1 MSGAHEANECAVK
14 EEKISMTS
22 NWTQVNS
29 IAARGRKG
37 SGRTCAGLFSVV
49 SGGGAA
55 TLAALCPSSL
65 LTYQPGGERMQENAK
80 STRNL
85 GISDR
90 QGNLS

>member
-1 MSGAHEANECAVK
+1 MSGAHTNECAVK

-29 IAARGRKG
+29 IAATRGHRA

-49 SGGGAA
+49 SSGGAA
-55 TLAALCPSSL
+55 LAVLCPNSL
-65 LTYQPGGERMQENAK
+65 TAYLPGGERMQENAK

-90 QGNLS
+90 QDNLS